1 MKPTTNTVTGKI
13 DFVRPNIVFNN
24 TNCFMRNM
32 SKSISELQEATTG
45 KWNRSE
51 VSANNNLM
59 ATTTKNIPS
68 KWMVIGTNSWTDLNI
83 KPYHPTPHVLHDEF
97 YTNDELKQAAT
108 NSSYTMSGYQRKQDQ
123 YQNGYI
129 FLMLQSG
136 WNDNKIYDSQKNLMC
151 SVLLNWTR
159 PVASPPTSDVSF
171 TGNNHTSGSYNDSNA
186 LSIIGANTSGNKSAA
201 EAIIPHQT

>member
-1 MKPTTNTVTGKI
+1 MKPTVGADGVI
-13 DFVRPNIVFNN
+13 DFKSPNIVFNN

-32 SKSISELQEATTG
+32 SKSISELQVPGDTG
-45 KWNRSE
+45 S
-51 VSANNNLM
+51 
-59 ATTTKNIPS
+59 KNIPA

-83 KPYHPTPHVLHDEF
+83 KPYHPSPHVSHNEM
-97 YTNDELKQAAT
+97 YTNPELEQTAT

-151 SVLLNWTR
+151 SILLNWTR

-171 TGNNHTSGSYNDSNA
+171 TGNNHTSGNYTNTTALGYVGQNA
-186 LSIIGANTSGNKSAA
+186 VGNKSRA
-201 EAIIPHQT
+201 EGYVPHNT